1 MNERRRRRRCRWW
14 RQAFGAAV
22 MARWRWRRHA
32 GAKRALTQ
40 GMCFC
45 AIFFSVSVAIGF
57 PVVMRLLG
65 ESMGGVNQA
74 GCSCFRGFTRCSGR
88 LGFQQWTNFARI
100 ADYYES
106 LLKLGISYLIATSW
120 WRNYLVH
127 FFLCSGR
134 FIPPEFISQQMCA
147 IIFLLLQVDANICLE
162 PWFVHFGMVN
172 RWLHW

>member
-1 MNERRRRRRCRWW
+1 MNERRRRRRRCRWW

-100 ADYYES
+100 ADYYEL

-127 FFLCSGR
+127 FFCVLVGSFPPNSFHNRCVLSYSCCCRLMQIFVWNHDLC
-134 FIPPEFISQQMCA
+134 I
-147 IIFLLLQVDANICLE
+147 LE
-162 PWFVHFGMVN
+162 W
-172 RWLHW
+172 